1 MGFLSCRF
9 GIFDNFSFF
18 VKKLLLNLIFLITR
32 ECSPKKRKKIF
43 LIKMQ
48 DAQKILDIARDRK
61 KTLKKRKKNKNV
73 KKPNKAFF
81 FLPLPF
87 LY

>member
-1 MGFLSCRF
+1 
-9 GIFDNFSFF
+9 
-18 VKKLLLNLIFLITR
+18 
-32 ECSPKKRKKIF
+32 
-43 LIKMQ
+43 MQ